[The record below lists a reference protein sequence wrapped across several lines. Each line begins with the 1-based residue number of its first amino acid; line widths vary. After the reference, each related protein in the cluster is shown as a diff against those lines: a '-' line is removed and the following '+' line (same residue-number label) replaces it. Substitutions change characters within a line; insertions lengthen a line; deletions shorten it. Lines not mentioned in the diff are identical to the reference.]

1 MSLEDDDDDEEVNVD
16 NLVNEA
22 GQDFVDMAN
31 FDLDVDD
38 EDDDDVQFNQ
48 EDFLRFQKEL
58 GEELGKQ
65 LPSDVKKQES

>member
-38 EDDDDVQFNQ
+38 DEDDDVQFNQ
-48 EDFLRFQKEL
+48 EDFLRF
-58 GEELGKQ
+58 
-65 LPSDVKKQES
+65 

>member
-1 MSLEDDDDDEEVNVD
+1 
-16 NLVNEA
+16 
-22 GQDFVDMAN
+22 MAN

>member
-38 EDDDDVQFNQ
+38 DEDDDVQFNQ